1 MAFMINLD
9 EIAFILFLGCVSLYI
24 FLLIYSITHKKPSQ
38 RNVYILIYK
47 NWVDNRLKDD
57 EPLVGIQ
64 ALRNF
69 IMSNSIFITALLI
82 LLGILIGIYSS
93 FKFVSTAFLGFKEL
107 SVDVAKIV
115 LNIFMIIFCLFN
127 FILCIR
133 MLNRTSLLLCGN
145 PQEYSIGKYKGL
157 ELIQKS
163 FYSAQNHWMYGIR
176 GIFYLFATLFW
187 LINAILFMV
196 CSIIITLYLILFQD
210 IWRIGKYTT
219 SN

>member
-9 EIAFILFLGCVSLYI
+9 EFAFIIFLVCISLYI
-24 FLLIYSITHKKPSQ
+24 FLLIYSITQKKPSQ
-38 RNVYILIYK
+38 RNVFNLIYK

-82 LLGILIGIYSS
+82 LLGLLIGIYSS
-93 FKFVSTAFLGFKEL
+93 YNFKGTTFLGFKEL
-107 SVDVAKIV
+107 SLDVAKIV

-163 FYSAQNHWMYGIR
+163 FISAQNHWMYGIR
-176 GIFYLFATLFW
+176 GLFYLIATLFW
-187 LINAILFMV
+187 LINTILFMA
-196 CSIIITLYLILFQD
+196 CTIIVTLYLILFQD
-210 IWRIGKYTT
+210 IWRVGKHTI
-219 SN
+219 